1 MTILSAT
8 SATAQITAPR
18 EAAQIAFGPVSLYP
32 TLQIVD
38 AGLDENVF
46 NDGTQPQEDFT
57 FTVNSRLLTVVR
69 LGLNEL
75 LFQTGND
82 YVWFRDFEQERSN
95 NANYAMR
102 FNLSA
107 SRLKPYIGFERTRTR
122 ARRSAEIDARA
133 RRLERSVVGGLGF
146 DVTTRTSLTA
156 SARLDDSTYDDGEV
170 FRGVALDAALNRTG
184 RTFDA
189 GVRYAVTPLTTLSVL
204 AGYDD
209 QTFPESHV
217 RDVKRYTVG
226 PTVEFSPDAIIR
238 GRATAVVERF
248 LPNDPTLGDRT
259 GIAYTASLNWALY
272 ERTTFDLSAGRNI
285 SYSYL
290 DTEPYYLSN
299 SARLTVGQPIYGPV
313 QIYGGV
319 DWERMAYRWQRGA
332 PADAQDRVDT
342 MRSGSAGV
350 AVNLGRGFGVRVG
363 VEKTQRR
370 SIEDPRQNF
379 HRTRVLASVVMGS

>member
-1 MTILSAT
+1 MLKMKKLYIVLALGILGPAP
-8 SATAQITAPR
+8 AMAQITAPR

-32 TLQIVD
+32 TLQVVD

-46 NDGTQPQEDFT
+46 NDGTAPREDFT

-82 YVWFRDFEQERSN
+82 YVWFQDFDQERSN
-95 NANYAMR
+95 NAHYGMR

-107 SRLKPYIGFERTRTR
+107 SRLKPYIGLEHTRTR

-156 SARLDDSTYDDGEV
+156 SARFDKSTYDDGEV
-170 FRGVALDAALNRTG
+170 FRGVALDTALNRTG

-189 GVRYAVTPLTTLSVL
+189 GMRYAVTPLTTLSVL

-217 RDVKRYTVG
+217 RDVKR
-226 PTVEFSPDAIIR
+226 
-238 GRATAVVERF
+238 
-248 LPNDPTLGDRT
+248 
-259 GIAYTASLNWALY
+259 
-272 ERTTFDLSAGRNI
+272 
-285 SYSYL
+285 
-290 DTEPYYLSN
+290 
-299 SARLTVGQPIYGPV
+299 
-313 QIYGGV
+313 
-319 DWERMAYRWQRGA
+319 
-332 PADAQDRVDT
+332 
-342 MRSGSAGV
+342 
-350 AVNLGRGFGVRVG
+350 
-363 VEKTQRR
+363 
-370 SIEDPRQNF
+370 
-379 HRTRVLASVVMGS
+379 